1 MNYKSSKKSKH
12 LEKSYYSNEGEY
24 LYKSMKE
31 SNDYQKNKYFDDCF
45 CKKVQKDNY
54 EIFRKNFDIITDKFL
69 QNIHE
74 FPINID
80 SDDYLGFELKD
91 NYIKKIKKMRK
102 IKDKKE
108 FEKYYEQ
115 FKYNIINTTDLETI
129 SIDSVDSNDDNI
141 YTNTNTNTTNELDKL
156 KETHRHLELMK
167 DKEIQLIEKR
177 IELNKK
183 EIKLIK
189 LKLLEKK
196 NNYL

>member
-1 MNYKSSKKSKH
+1 MNNKSSKKSKH
-12 LEKSYYSNEGEY
+12 LENSYFRDEGEY

-31 SNDYQKNKYFDDCF
+31 SRDYQKNKYFDDCF

-54 EIFRKNFDIITDKFL
+54 EIFRKNFDNTTDKFL

-91 NYIKKIKKMRK
+91 NYIKKVKKMRK

-129 SIDSVDSNDDNI
+129 SIDSDDDNI
-141 YTNTNTNTTNELDKL
+141 YTNTNTNTTNEYDKL

-196 NNYL
+196 